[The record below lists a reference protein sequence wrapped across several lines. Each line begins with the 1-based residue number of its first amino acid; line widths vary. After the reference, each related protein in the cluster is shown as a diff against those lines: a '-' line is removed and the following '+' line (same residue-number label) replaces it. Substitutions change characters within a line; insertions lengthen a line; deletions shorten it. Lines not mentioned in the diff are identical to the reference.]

1 MSECCWCIF
10 PGEGLAAHEGLTAGE
25 HTADGS
31 GDERGQSADEQE
43 REWERVQG
51 EIAASLGAGH
61 ARTASSTASLTAQPL
76 PQEERAEGT
85 PSTGESAP
93 RVPPNVAR
101 EIVRWESRNVM
112 GLDHQLAALTEG
124 PGCSSRPTSSQGID
138 SQGVSRNMLEFEI

>member
-10 PGEGLAAHEGLTAGE
+10 SGEGLAAHEGLTAGE

-76 PQEERAEGT
+76 PQEELAEGT

-112 GLDHQLAALTEG
+112 GLAAFTEG
-124 PGCSSRPTSSQGID
+124 AGGSSRPTSSQGID
-138 SQGVSRNMLEFEI
+138 SQGVSRNMWGFDFLEI